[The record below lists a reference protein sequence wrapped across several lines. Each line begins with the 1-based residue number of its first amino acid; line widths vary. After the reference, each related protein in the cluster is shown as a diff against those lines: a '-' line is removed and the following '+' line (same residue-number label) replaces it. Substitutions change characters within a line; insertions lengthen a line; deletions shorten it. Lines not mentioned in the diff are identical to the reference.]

1 MPEIM
6 RVSTHIRNS
15 HPMTNAEDRRKPRKS
30 PRQARSRA
38 TVEAILEAATRIL
51 EAEGLAGLTTN
62 QVAERA
68 GVSIGSLYQY
78 YPSRDAILAELVRRM
93 RLSMS
98 AGLLSA
104 IEEARPLPLKEA
116 VPMLLKVAMQQ
127 YESAPR
133 LTAALEA
140 AEARLPRNREVIDRR
155 HAVRDALIDCLGRH
169 EVANPEVAALDIFAM
184 TKGIVM
190 AGISAGG
197 TDFTAIRARTTRAAL
212 GYLTYGSEVTR
223 P

>member
-1 MPEIM
+1 
-6 RVSTHIRNS
+6 
-15 HPMTNAEDRRKPRKS
+15 MTDAEDRRKPRKS

-51 EAEGLAGLTTN
+51 EGEGLAGLTTN
-62 QVAERA
+62 RVAERA

-98 AGLLSA
+98 AGLLDA
-104 IEEARPLPLKEA
+104 IEQARPLPLMQA

-127 YESAPR
+127 YEIAPR
-133 LTAALEA
+133 LTAALEV
-140 AEARLPRNREVIDRR
+140 AEARLPRDREVIDRR
-155 HAVRDALIDCLGRH
+155 HVVRDALIDCLGRH
-169 EVANPEVAALDIFAM
+169 GVANPEVAALDIFAM

-197 TDFTAIRARTTRAAL
+197 VDFAAIRARTTRAAL
-212 GYLTYGSEVTR
+212 GYLTYGGG
-223 P
+223 